1 MCPNHVILQNKMA
14 VLAFICLAAV
24 VATDALPSLN
34 LSAGHPKHPDVI
46 MDGKHSGSAQLP
58 VCAIFPGRRKQLL
71 PAFSP
76 LVALQAR

>member
-1 MCPNHVILQNKMA
+1 MDIRISYAETVAGNLMKLISVPESRDPPNKMT
-14 VLAFICLAAV
+14 VLALICLAAV

-58 VCAIFPGRRKQLL
+58 V
-71 PAFSP
+71 
-76 LVALQAR
+76 